1 MPTPAA
7 TAWTCAPKVSL
18 RLPQRRL
25 EPRLRSVRSLARA
38 PLDSRT
44 ANPASPTFSA
54 GSRCDDQP
62 VALSVLIVDDDPG
75 FLGLTA
81 RILVE
86 LGAEPVWTAATAARA
101 LELVQGAQPDAAL
114 VDIGLPDRH
123 GIDLAY
129 ELAELPWRPRVVLT
143 SSDSDAILALDSRD
157 GGRQFQFLA
166 KEELESDTLQEALLD
181 G

>member
-1 MPTPAA
+1 MGPSR
-7 TAWTCAPKVSL
+7 KK
-18 RLPQRRL
+18 RRP
-25 EPRLRSVRSLARA
+25 ERRA
-38 PLDSRT
+38 GVGTGRDALRT
-44 ANPASPTFSA
+44 AGTRIRLALPLGGDA
-54 GSRCDDQP
+54 RCDDRD

-86 LGAEPVWTAATAARA
+86 LGAAPVLTASSAAGALEVVRAAR
-101 LELVQGAQPDAAL
+101 PDAVL

-143 SSDSDAILALDSRD
+143 SSDRDAILALDPQD
-157 GGRQFQFLA
+157 GPQFRFLD
-166 KEELESDTLQEALLD
+166 KEELGSDTLQHALLER
-181 G
+181 